1 MRQTC
6 HLRFPRHG
14 EPDPPSSR
22 MSWRFPIS
30 LRLYNL
36 VYYVQMKFF
45 RRLLIVLLLALSSL
59 FVGCAST
66 SDMKVLVSNYRDD
79 YSIYCDGEL
88 ACPTSYGCVVS
99 VSLKKD
105 KVLLQKEFRLACNK
119 WIITFPAG
127 LIDAGETPKAAA
139 KRELK
144 EETGVELIDVI
155 DILPPCF
162 TCQGFSDE
170 LMSII
175 IGVGQ
180 GEPIP
185 SNDPSEE
192 IIPKWY
198 TKEEVKQLFKNQIYM
213 SVRTQMFLYQWI
225 NED

>member
-36 VYYVQMKFF
+36 VYYVQMKSF

-105 KVLLQKEFRLACNK
+105 KVELEARKNERTYGRLFVNRGEDSYEFNPWLLHRWPFLLSGTSRSDVSFFF
-119 WIITFPAG
+119 IAG
-127 LIDAGETPKAAA
+127 M
-139 KRELK
+139 
-144 EETGVELIDVI
+144 IDVM
-155 DILPPCF
+155 ILPVAIVEAVVPKK
-162 TCQGFSDE
+162 
-170 LMSII
+170 
-175 IGVGQ
+175 
-180 GEPIP
+180 EPGKFPEAVVIP
-185 SNDPSEE
+185 IDSSWVSPWEKPVSLE
-192 IIPKWY
+192 
-198 TKEEVKQLFKNQIYM
+198 Q
-213 SVRTQMFLYQWI
+213 
-225 NED
+225 

>member
-1 MRQTC
+1 MKIIDLEKKYQGQ
-6 HLRFPRHG
+6 F
-14 EPDPPSSR
+14 
-22 MSWRFPIS
+22 IS
-30 LRLYNL
+30 
-36 VYYVQMKFF
+36 YY
-45 RRLLIVLLLALSSL
+45 
-59 FVGCAST
+59 
-66 SDMKVLVSNYRDD
+66 
-79 YSIYCDGEL
+79 L
-88 ACPTSYGCVVS
+88 ACYQLNDGTLKKYEMVSRDQNLTTSAIGNGEVKGVGLVVY
-99 VSLKKD
+99 SLKKD

-213 SVRTQMFLYQWI
+213 SVRTQMFLWQWV
-225 NED
+225 NN